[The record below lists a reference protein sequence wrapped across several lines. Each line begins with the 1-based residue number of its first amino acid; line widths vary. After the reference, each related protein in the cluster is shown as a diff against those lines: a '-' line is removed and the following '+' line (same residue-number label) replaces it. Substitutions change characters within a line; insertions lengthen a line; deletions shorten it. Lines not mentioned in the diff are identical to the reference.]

1 MKLSGQKGSSTL
13 DEKKKGAT
21 VSLTKN
27 KLFKEHY
34 LLWRAGMMP
43 PNRRPEED
51 SPTQIL
57 RVAYNTIL
65 ELQKKGLIE
74 VENAYLEAT
83 AVAVQPTTWLKGEK

>member
-13 DEKKKGAT
+13 EEKGGKK

-43 PNRRPEED
+43 PNRRPEQD
-51 SPTQIL
+51 SPAQIL
-57 RVAYNTIL
+57 RVALNTIL
-65 ELQKKGLIE
+65 DLQKNGLLD
-74 VENAYLEAT
+74 VENPYQEAT
-83 AVAVQPTTWLKGEK
+83 EVANSPTTWLKGEK